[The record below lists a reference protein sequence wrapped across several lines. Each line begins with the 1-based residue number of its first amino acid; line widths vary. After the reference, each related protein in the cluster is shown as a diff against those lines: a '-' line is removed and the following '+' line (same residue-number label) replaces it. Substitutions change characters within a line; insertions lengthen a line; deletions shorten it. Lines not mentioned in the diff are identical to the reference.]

1 MSTVKVRTPAGI
13 ATARRPRVANV
24 NSMPRPAAN
33 WVHAVLMIP
42 VPPMNKT
49 LIQPLYQISAKLPQP

>member
-49 LIQPLYQISAKLPQP
+49 LIQPL